1 MQLFAQAVFWFSPI
15 VRIDKLSNSNP
26 LKSSWVFIMT
36 KDDCAVCL
44 NKLVFINVTIPF
56 CIVVTRSLYRSDH
69 VITSWYSLWW
79 YLSLYPGCADKEL
92 VEKFYYFFITSWYL
106 LTLYNLALQV
116 VRTRCLEVTTGLCS
130 RPSMWGSLLIL
141 LWTEIPCP
149 VNHWSRSSSTRL
161 LLRYELMQHWLKL
174 LRLNLKVVLNIV
186 DHSPQLTGFFI

>member
-1 MQLFAQAVFWFSPI
+1 
-15 VRIDKLSNSNP
+15 
-26 LKSSWVFIMT
+26 MT

-44 NKLVFINVTIPF
+44 NKLVFINVTIPC

-130 RPSMWGSLLIL
+130 HPSMWGSLLIL

-161 LLRYELMQHWLKL
+161 SLRYELMQHW

-186 DHSPQLTGFFI
+186 DHSPQLTRFFI